1 MQVKVQGM
9 QEQDQGT
16 FSHVRGIPIQVQGM
30 RRGKIKRAGKY
41 FPALFG
47 YLQYLKCIAFMVFNS
62 GYGSKTRLHLE
73 IYKKVI
79 ALDG

>member
-1 MQVKVQGM
+1 
-9 QEQDQGT
+9 
-16 FSHVRGIPIQVQGM
+16 M

-47 YLQYLKCIAFMVFNS
+47 YLQYLKCIAFMVLNS
-62 GYGSKTRLHLE
+62 GYGSKPCFNLQ
-73 IYKKVI
+73 IYKKVT

>member
-1 MQVKVQGM
+1 
-9 QEQDQGT
+9 
-16 FSHVRGIPIQVQGM
+16 M

-47 YLQYLKCIAFMVFNS
+47 YLQYLKSIAFMVFNS